1 MIARLFDV
9 TSYSHPPAKEQVSPD
24 VLAVTLKAFV
34 KFELGVPIAINAT
47 IPVLSFLKTASTEEI
62 FAQTSSNLT
71 NALSVTASTSGLTCS
86 FAGGC
91 EYEVTSNSLAIMMNN
106 NSTANYIS
114 VCDEVCVYN

>member
-1 MIARLFDV
+1 
-9 TSYSHPPAKEQVSPD
+9 
-24 VLAVTLKAFV
+24 
-34 KFELGVPIAINAT
+34 
-47 IPVLSFLKTASTEEI
+47 
-62 FAQTSSNLT
+62 
-71 NALSVTASTSGLTCS
+71 LSVTASTSGLTCS